1 MAWQLEQRD
10 KEVAA
15 LRQQLSFLQQEVRG
29 AAPPCAALP
38 SHTSAVLQVVAQLAS
53 RSGSHT
59 RQGVLISPEE
69 CTEPVVMLSAA
80 LQVDATKQSGG
91 ERDSRLRAAEA
102 SASGAAEELRKK
114 EAHIAQLQAENEVMQ
129 RDRCG
134 RVSAH
139 QLYILLIGPAFS

>member
-1 MAWQLEQRD
+1 
-10 KEVAA
+10 
-15 LRQQLSFLQQEVRG
+15 
-29 AAPPCAALP
+29 
-38 SHTSAVLQVVAQLAS
+38 
-53 RSGSHT
+53 
-59 RQGVLISPEE
+59 
-69 CTEPVVMLSAA
+69 MLSAA

-134 RVSAH
+134 WISAC
-139 QLYILLIGPAFS
+139 QADILLIGPALHALHRCTVWPSLFEPSERSRLLHKAMHS

>member
-1 MAWQLEQRD
+1 
-10 KEVAA
+10 
-15 LRQQLSFLQQEVRG
+15 
-29 AAPPCAALP
+29 
-38 SHTSAVLQVVAQLAS
+38 
-53 RSGSHT
+53 
-59 RQGVLISPEE
+59 
-69 CTEPVVMLSAA
+69 MLSAA

-134 RVSAH
+134 WISACQADISSLVLHCMHCTVALSGHPSLSPVNAAGCSTRPCIPEAVS
-139 QLYILLIGPAFS
+139 IPGG